1 MAKAKKTET
10 ENVRIA
16 PDMFGEANPVL
27 AEVMR
32 AAAGCESPRV
42 MMVADANVVQRVK
55 GLGLRIGAWMRAFGF
70 ELACPPVILGGGEKV
85 KCDTLQ
91 SALSVVSAAIEAK
104 VGRTDVLLA
113 LGGGSV
119 LDVAGWA
126 AAQIRGSIPLVR
138 VPTTVAAMVD
148 AAFAEKASLDGFAI
162 KDALSV
168 PSRAAGV
175 VVDPRFADTVLD
187 GVWRG
192 GFGEIMRLA
201 LVSGAALTKK
211 LAANVDAIRA
221 RDTEMTDALIA
232 AAVELRLKKGGTP
245 FALWSALRFQTLSG
259 FKLPHGYAVPMGIC
273 LDCAYA
279 AEKGYLPRETCS
291 WVRGTLEAC
300 GALDGLAH
308 SQHLLAQPE
317 RLLAGLDAW
326 RLATG
331 STALVLPSG
340 IGSSCEE
347 AVPDRDVYQTAI
359 ASQLTIPKGT

>member
-1 MAKAKKTET
+1 
-10 ENVRIA
+10 
-16 PDMFGEANPVL
+16 
-27 AEVMR
+27 
-32 AAAGCESPRV
+32 
-42 MMVADANVVQRVK
+42 
-55 GLGLRIGAWMRAFGF
+55 
-70 ELACPPVILGGGEKV
+70 
-85 KCDTLQ
+85 
-91 SALSVVSAAIEAK
+91 
-104 VGRTDVLLA
+104 
-113 LGGGSV
+113 
-119 LDVAGWA
+119 
-126 AAQIRGSIPLVR
+126 VR

-221 RDTEMTDALIA
+221 RDTETTDALIA

-359 ASQLTIPKGT
+359 ASQLAIPKGT